1 MTLIKRRLTLKYK
14 DNISQDI
21 KLEIMGANNTFGKLR
36 KVLGDRYTDRELKA
50 GLRHGLRDWLRTG
63 LTSYTKITK
72 ENKTY
77 SVVKA

>member
-14 DNISQDI
+14 DDISHDI
-21 KLEIMGANNTFGKLR
+21 KSEIKDGNNTFGKLR

-50 GLRHGLRDWLRTG
+50 GLRHGLRDWLRTS
-63 LTSYTKITK
+63 LTTYTKITK